1 MAQVMVESGGEPTV
15 RMSGSAGALNEH
27 RVWGW
32 VKDEIDECQKSKVEA
47 GCDGTQTETVLSFDD
62 PF

>member
-1 MAQVMVESGGEPTV
+1 MVELGGAPTV
-15 RMSGSAGALNEH
+15 TSSRPVGALNEH

-32 VKDEIDECQKSKVEA
+32 VKDEIDECQKSRVEA